1 MVRFLQNICSGDTW
15 LFTRFDCYGI
25 NKRADLHTTIF
36 HIREIIMENIRIQ
49 DDLYTYVNQAKLDEL
64 VIPEDM
70 PVAGGFASLSTDV
83 EKLMIN
89 EFNTMCADA
98 SYPNE
103 YMANACALYMMA
115 KDVKRKK
122 KHGIKP
128 ALKNLAALKK
138 ITTLRGYNLHAK
150 ELLFK
155 GIALP
160 ISIAVEPNMKDTT
173 HHCVMVTGPNVIL
186 PDASYYKEGREQQRD
201 QLLNLWT
208 GFAKQVLA
216 IAGHS
221 EEECEALLKDT
232 LAFDALVAKYVKSRE
247 EWAEYV
253 KMYNPMKT
261 GRVAGMVKPLNL
273 KKLLTDL
280 FGFVPEEIIVA
291 EPRFFKNFKE
301 VFNAE
306 TFDAYKNWAY
316 VVTLMGSCS
325 LLSEELRDLG
335 GAFHRALS
343 GIAANSVPEK
353 FAYQLASAM
362 YSEPV
367 GLYYGEKYFGEEAKK
382 DITEIVKQIVAT
394 YQKRIATNEILEQ
407 ATKEKAILKLN
418 KMGLKLAY
426 PDRVEEIYNKLV
438 FDKSKSLFDAVSAL
452 KRIRLED
459 NFSKLGKEVDRS
471 HWAMPG
477 HMVNACY
484 DPFVNDIT
492 FPAAILQPPFYSIN
506 QTRSENLGG
515 IGAVIGHEISHA
527 FDSNGAKCDE
537 LGNLNNW
544 WTKADEK
551 KFNKKVNAMIKQFD
565 GIELPWGVCNGKF
578 TVSENIA
585 DNGGMAVTLDIM
597 SNSENVS
604 FEEYFSNWARVWC
617 QKAKPEY
624 QALLL
629 QVDVHGPSYLRANM
643 PPRNFPEWYAAFNVK
658 KTDKMYLAPSKRVII
673 W

>member
-1 MVRFLQNICSGDTW
+1 
-15 LFTRFDCYGI
+15 
-25 NKRADLHTTIF
+25 
-36 HIREIIMENIRIQ
+36 MEKVRIQ

-64 VIPEDM
+64 VIPDDM
-70 PVAGGFASLSTDV
+70 PVAGGFATLSTDV
-83 EKLMIN
+83 EKLMIS
-89 EFNTMCADA
+89 EFNTMCKEK

-103 YMANACALYMMA
+103 YLARACTLFNLA

-128 ALKNLAALKK
+128 ALKNMAILKK
-138 ITTLRGYNLHAK
+138 LGTMRSYNLHAK
-150 ELLFK
+150 ELVLK
-155 GIALP
+155 GIAMP
-160 ISIAVEPNMKDTT
+160 VYISVEPNMKDTT
-173 HHCVMVTGPNVIL
+173 HHCVMIQGAGVIL
-186 PDASYYKEGREQQRD
+186 PDVSYYKNEQQRD
-201 QLLNLWT
+201 QLLNLWSNS
-208 GFAKQVLA
+208 ARQVLT

-221 EEECEALLKDT
+221 EEEIESLISDT
-232 LAFDALVAKYVKSRE
+232 LAFDALIAKYAKSQE
-247 EWAEYV
+247 EWSEYV

-280 FGFVPEEIIVA
+280 LGVLPEEIIVA
-291 EPRFFKNFKE
+291 EPRYFKNFKE
-301 VFNAE
+301 IFNPE
-306 TFDAYKNWAY
+306 TFPMYKNWAY
-316 VVTLMGSCS
+316 VTTLMGNCS

-335 GAFHRALS
+335 GAFNRALS
-343 GIAANSVPEK
+343 GIAAASSPEK
-353 FAYQLASAM
+353 FAYQLASGH

-382 DITEIVKQIVAT
+382 DITEIVQQIVAT
-394 YQKRIATNEILEQ
+394 YQKRIADNDILEQ
-407 ATKEKAILKLN
+407 TTKDKAILKLS

-426 PDRVEEIYNKLV
+426 PDRVEALYDKLV
-438 FDKSKSLFDAVSAL
+438 FDETKSLFDAVTSL
-452 KRIRLED
+452 RRIRMEN
-459 NFSKLGKEVDRS
+459 NFAKLGQEVDRT

-492 FPAAILQPPFYSIN
+492 FPAAILQPPFYSIH

-544 WTKADEK
+544 WTKTDER
-551 KFNKKVNAMIKQFD
+551 KFNRKVNAMVKQFD
-565 GIELPWGVCNGKF
+565 GIELPWGTVNGKF

-597 SNSENVS
+597 SQTKGVS
-604 FEEYFSNWARVWC
+604 FEEYFTNWARVWC

-629 QVDVHGPSYLRANM
+629 QVDVHGPCYLRANM
-643 PPRNFPEWYAAFNVK
+643 PPRNFPEWYTAFGVK
-658 KTDKMYLAPSKRVII
+658 KTDGMYLAPSKRVVI

>member
-1 MVRFLQNICSGDTW
+1 
-15 LFTRFDCYGI
+15 
-25 NKRADLHTTIF
+25 
-36 HIREIIMENIRIQ
+36 MEKIRIQ

-64 VIPEDM
+64 VIPDDM
-70 PVAGGFASLSTDV
+70 PVAGGFATLSTDV
-83 EKLMIN
+83 EKLMIG
-89 EFNTMCADA
+89 EFNTMCKEKN
-98 SYPNE
+98 YPNE
-103 YMANACALYMMA
+103 HLARACTLYTLA

-128 ALKNLAALKK
+128 ALKHLAILKK
-138 ITTLRGYNLHAK
+138 LGTMRSFNLHAR
-150 ELLFK
+150 ELILK
-155 GIALP
+155 GIAMP
-160 ISIAVEPNMKDTT
+160 ISVMVEPNMKDTV
-173 HHCVMVTGPNVIL
+173 HHCVMVQGPGVIL
-186 PDASYYKEGREQQRD
+186 PDASYYAEGREEQMQMM
-201 QLLNLWT
+201 LNLWS

-216 IAGHS
+216 MAGHS
-221 EEECEALLKDT
+221 EEEVEQLISQT
-232 LAFDALVAKYVKSRE
+232 LAFDALVAKYVKSNE
-247 EWAEYV
+247 EWSEYT

-261 GRVAGMVKPLNL
+261 GRLAGMVKPLNL
-273 KKLLTDL
+273 KKLLKDL
-280 FGFVPEEIIVA
+280 FGDVPEQIIVA
-291 EPRFFKNFKE
+291 EPRYFKNFKK
-301 VFNAE
+301 VFNQD
-306 TFDAYKNWAY
+306 TFEMYKAWAY
-316 VVTLMGSCS
+316 VTTLMGSCS
-325 LLSEELRDLG
+325 LLSEELRALG
-335 GAFHRALS
+335 GAFYRALS
-343 GIAANSVPEK
+343 GIAAVSSAEK
-353 FAYQLASAM
+353 FAYQLASGM

-367 GLYYGEKYFGEEAKK
+367 GLYYGEKYFGAEAKK

-394 YQKRIATNEILEQ
+394 YQKRIETNDILAP
-407 ATKEKAILKLN
+407 ATKEKAILKLS
-418 KMGLKLAY
+418 KMGLKLGY
-426 PDRVEEIYNKLV
+426 PDRVEELYDKLV
-438 FDKSKSLFDAVSAL
+438 FDEKKSLFEIVTSL
-452 KRIRLED
+452 RTIRMAE
-459 NFSKLGKEVDRS
+459 NFAKLDQEVDRT

-492 FPAAILQPPFYSIN
+492 FPAAILQAPFYSIH

-544 WTKADEK
+544 WTKADER
-551 KFNKKVNAMIKQFD
+551 KFDKKVKAMIKQFD

-597 SNSENVS
+597 SHSEGVS

-629 QVDVHGPSYLRANM
+629 QVDVHGPAYLRANM
-643 PPRNFPEWYAAFNVK
+643 PPRNFPEWYATFNVK
-658 KTDKMYLAPSKRVII
+658 KSDGMYLAPSKRVVI

>member
-1 MVRFLQNICSGDTW
+1 M
-15 LFTRFDCYGI
+15 
-25 NKRADLHTTIF
+25 K
-36 HIREIIMENIRIQ
+36 EIRIQ

-64 VIPEDM
+64 VIPDDM
-70 PVAGGFASLSTDV
+70 PVAGGFAALGQDV
-83 EKLMIN
+83 EKLMIG
-89 EFNTMCADA
+89 EFNAMCKDA

-103 YMANACALYMMA
+103 HLARACILFSLA

-128 ALKNLAALKK
+128 ALKNLAILKK
-138 ITTLRGYNLHAK
+138 LGSLRSYNLHAR
-150 ELLFK
+150 ELIFK
-155 GIALP
+155 GIAMPLN
-160 ISIAVEPNMKDTT
+160 IAVEPNMKDTT
-173 HHCVMVTGPNVIL
+173 HHCVMVQGPSVIL
-186 PDASYYKEGREQQRD
+186 PDASYYAEDKEQQKD
-201 QLLNLWT
+201 ALLNLWS

-216 IAGHS
+216 KAGHN
-221 EEECEALLKDT
+221 EEECDALLKDT
-232 LAFDALVAKYVKSRE
+232 LAFDAVLAQYVKTME
-247 EWAEYV
+247 EWSEYT
-253 KMYNPMKT
+253 KMYNPTKT
-261 GRVAGMVKPLNL
+261 GRLAGMVKPLNL
-273 KKLLTDL
+273 KKLLKDL

-291 EPRFFKNFKE
+291 EPRFFKNFKK
-301 VFNAE
+301 VFNQD
-306 TFDAYKNWAY
+306 TFESYKNWAY
-316 VVTLMGSCS
+316 VTTLMGSCS

-335 GAFHRALS
+335 GGFHRALS
-343 GIAANSVPEK
+343 GIAANSSPEK
-353 FAYQLASAM
+353 FAYQLSSGM

-394 YQKRIATNEILEQ
+394 YQKRIMENDILEQ
-407 ATKEKAILKLN
+407 ATKEKAVLKLS

-426 PDRVEEIYNKLV
+426 PDRVEAIYNKLV
-438 FDKSKSLFDAVSAL
+438 FDESKSLFDIVSSL
-452 KRIRLED
+452 RKIRLED
-459 NFSKLGKEVDRS
+459 NFSKLGQEVDRT

-492 FPAAILQPPFYSIN
+492 FPAAILQAPFYSIN

-544 WTKADEK
+544 WTKADER
-551 KFNKKVNAMIKQFD
+551 KFNKKVNAMVKQFD

-617 QKAKPEY
+617 LKAKPEY

-629 QVDVHGPSYLRANM
+629 QVDVHGPCYLRANM
-643 PPRNFPEWYAAFNVK
+643 PPRNFPEWYTAFNVK
-658 KTDKMYLAPSKRVII
+658 KSDGMYLAPSKRVVI

>member
-1 MVRFLQNICSGDTW
+1 
-15 LFTRFDCYGI
+15 
-25 NKRADLHTTIF
+25 
-36 HIREIIMENIRIQ
+36 MENIRIQ
-49 DDLYTYVNQAKLDEL
+49 DDLYTYVNQAKLEEL
-64 VIPEDM
+64 VIPDDM
-70 PVAGGFASLSTDV
+70 PVAGGFASLGTEV
-83 EKLMIN
+83 EKLMIG
-89 EFNTMCADA
+89 EFNAMSADGN
-98 SYPNE
+98 YPNE
-103 YMANACALYMMA
+103 HMERACTLFKLA

-122 KHGIKP
+122 KHGVKP
-128 ALKNLAALKK
+128 ALKNLAILKK
-138 ITTLRGYNLHAK
+138 LSTLRGYNLHTK
-150 ELLFK
+150 ELILR
-155 GIALP
+155 GINMPLN
-160 ISIAVEPNMKDTT
+160 IMVEANMKDTT
-173 HHCVMVTGPNVIL
+173 HHCVFLTGPGVIL
-186 PDASYYKEGREQQRD
+186 PDTTYYQNEQQRD
-201 QLLNLWT
+201 ALLGMWS
-208 GFAKQVLA
+208 GFAQQVLT

-221 EEECEALLKDT
+221 QEECAALLQDT
-232 LAFDALVAKYVKSRE
+232 LAFDALIAKYVKSQE
-247 EWAEYV
+247 EWSEYT

-273 KKLLTDL
+273 KKLLADL
-280 FGFVPEEIIVA
+280 FGFVPEQIIVA

-301 VFNAE
+301 VFNAD
-306 TFDAYKNWAY
+306 TFQLYKSWAY
-316 VVTLMGSCS
+316 VTGLMDSCS
-325 LLSEELRDLG
+325 LLTEELRELG
-335 GAFHRALS
+335 GAFFRALS
-343 GIAANSVPEK
+343 GTAAAPSAEK
-353 FAYQLASAM
+353 FAYQLASGL

-382 DITEIVKQIVAT
+382 DITEIVQQIVAT
-394 YQKRIATNEILEQ
+394 YQKRIECNDILEP
-407 ATKEKAILKLN
+407 ATKEKAILKLS

-426 PDRVEEIYNKLV
+426 PDRVEEIYSKLI
-438 FDKSKSLFDAVSAL
+438 FDESKSLFDVVRSL
-452 KRIRLED
+452 ERIRMEE
-459 NFSKLGKEVDRS
+459 NFAKLNKEVDRT

-492 FPAAILQPPFYSIN
+492 FPAAILQAPFYSIN

-544 WTKADEK
+544 WTKADER

-604 FEEYFSNWARVWC
+604 FEEYFANWARVWC

-643 PPRNFPEWYAAFNVK
+643 PPRNFPEWYATYGVK
-658 KTDKMYLAPSKRVII
+658 KTDGMYLAPSKRIVI

>member
-1 MVRFLQNICSGDTW
+1 MDKV
-15 LFTRFDCYGI
+15 
-25 NKRADLHTTIF
+25 
-36 HIREIIMENIRIQ
+36 RIQ
-49 DDLYTYVNQAKLDEL
+49 DDLYTYVNQAKLEEL
-64 VIPEDM
+64 VIPDDM
-70 PVAGGFASLSTDV
+70 PTAGGFSTISTDV
-83 EKLMIN
+83 EKLMIG
-89 EFNTMCADA
+89 EFNAMCQNA

-103 YMANACALYMMA
+103 YLARACTQYTIA

-128 ALKNLAALKK
+128 ALKNLSILRKLG
-138 ITTLRGYNLHAK
+138 TMRGYNLHSK
-150 ELLFK
+150 ELILK
-155 GIALP
+155 GIEMPLNIDVDA
-160 ISIAVEPNMKDTT
+160 NMKDTT
-173 HHCVMVTGPNVIL
+173 HHCVMIQGPSTIL
-186 PDASYYKEGREQQRD
+186 PDVSYYQNEQQRD
-201 QLLNLWT
+201 ALLNMWS
-208 GFAKQVLA
+208 GFTKQVLA

-221 EEECEALLKDT
+221 DEEIDAMIKDT
-232 LAFDALVAKYVKSRE
+232 LAFDALVAKYVKSSE
-247 EWAEYV
+247 EWSEYT

-261 GRVAGMVKPLNL
+261 SRVAGMVKPLNL

-291 EPRFFKNFKE
+291 EPRYFKNFKE
-301 VFNAE
+301 IFNAN
-306 TFDAYKNWAY
+306 TFEMYKNWAY
-316 VVTLMGSCS
+316 VLTLMASCS

-335 GAFHRALS
+335 GGFRRALS
-343 GIAANSVPEK
+343 GIAASSSAEK
-353 FAYQLASAM
+353 FAYQLASSM

-382 DITEIVKQIVAT
+382 DITEIVKQIIAT
-394 YQKRIATNEILEQ
+394 YQKRIAANDILEQ
-407 ATKEKAILKLN
+407 TTKDKAILKLS

-426 PDRVEEIYNKLV
+426 PDRVEVHYDKLV
-438 FDKSKSLFDAVSAL
+438 FDETKSLFDVVTSL
-452 KRIRLED
+452 RKIRIEES
-459 NFSKLGKEVDRS
+459 FAKLNKVVDRT

-484 DPFVNDIT
+484 NPFVNDIT
-492 FPAAILQPPFYSIN
+492 FPAAILQPPFYSIH

-544 WTKADEK
+544 WTKSDEQ
-551 KFNKKVNAMIKQFD
+551 KFKKKVNAMIKQFD
-565 GIELPWGVCNGKF
+565 GIELPWGTVNGKL

-597 SNSENVS
+597 SQTDGAS
-604 FEEYFSNWARVWC
+604 FEEYFTNWARVWC

-629 QVDVHGPSYLRANM
+629 QVDVHGPTYLRANM

-658 KTDKMYLAPSKRVII
+658 KTDGMYIAPSKRVII

>member
-1 MVRFLQNICSGDTW
+1 MDKV
-15 LFTRFDCYGI
+15 
-25 NKRADLHTTIF
+25 
-36 HIREIIMENIRIQ
+36 RIQ
-49 DDLYTYVNQAKLDEL
+49 DDLYTYVNQAKLEEL
-64 VIPEDM
+64 VIPDDM
-70 PVAGGFASLSTDV
+70 PTAGGFSTISTDV
-83 EKLMIN
+83 EKLMIG
-89 EFNTMCADA
+89 EFNAMCQNA

-103 YMANACALYMMA
+103 YLARACALYTIA

-128 ALKNLAALKK
+128 ALKNLSILKK
-138 ITTLRGYNLHAK
+138 LGTMRGYNLHSK
-150 ELLFK
+150 ELILK
-155 GIALP
+155 GIEMPL
-160 ISIAVEPNMKDTT
+160 SIGVDANMKDTV
-173 HHCVMVTGPNVIL
+173 HHCVMIQGPSTIL
-186 PDASYYKEGREQQRD
+186 PDVSYYQNEQQRD
-201 QLLNLWT
+201 ALLNMWS
-208 GFAKQVLA
+208 GFTKQVLA

-221 EEECEALLKDT
+221 DEEIDAMIKDT
-232 LAFDALVAKYVKSRE
+232 LAFDALVAKYVKSSE
-247 EWAEYV
+247 EWSEYT

-291 EPRFFKNFKE
+291 EPRYFKNFKE
-301 VFNAE
+301 VFNTD
-306 TFDAYKNWAY
+306 TFEMYKNWAY
-316 VVTLMGSCS
+316 VLTLMASCS
-325 LLSEELRDLG
+325 LLSEDLRDLG
-335 GAFHRALS
+335 GGFRRALS
-343 GIAANSVPEK
+343 GIAASSSAEK
-353 FAYQLASAM
+353 FAYQLASSM

-382 DITEIVKQIVAT
+382 DITEIVKQIIAT
-394 YQKRIATNEILEQ
+394 YQKRIAANDILEQ
-407 ATKEKAILKLN
+407 TTKDKAILKLS

-426 PDRVEEIYNKLV
+426 PDRVEVLYDKLV
-438 FDKSKSLFDAVSAL
+438 FDETKSLFDVVTSL
-452 KRIRLED
+452 RKIRMEES
-459 NFSKLGKEVDRS
+459 FAKLNKEVDRT

-484 DPFVNDIT
+484 NPFVNDIT
-492 FPAAILQPPFYSIN
+492 FPAAILQPPFYSIH

-544 WTKADEK
+544 WTKSDEQ
-551 KFNKKVNAMIKQFD
+551 KFKKKVNAMIKQFD
-565 GIELPWGVCNGKF
+565 GIELPWGTVNGKL

-597 SNSENVS
+597 SQTDGAS
-604 FEEYFSNWARVWC
+604 FEEYFTNWARVWC

-629 QVDVHGPSYLRANM
+629 QVDVHGPTYLRANM

-658 KTDKMYLAPSKRVII
+658 KTDGMYIAPSKRVII

>member
-1 MVRFLQNICSGDTW
+1 
-15 LFTRFDCYGI
+15 
-25 NKRADLHTTIF
+25 
-36 HIREIIMENIRIQ
+36 MEKIRIQ
-49 DDLYTYVNQAKLDEL
+49 DDLYTYVNQAKLEEL

-70 PVAGGFASLSTDV
+70 PVAGGFATLGTDV
-83 EKLMIN
+83 EKLMIG
-89 EFNTMCADA
+89 EFNTMCESAA
-98 SYPNE
+98 YPNE
-103 YMANACALYMMA
+103 HLERACTLFALA

-128 ALKNLAALKK
+128 ALKNLAVLKK
-138 ITTLRGYNLHAK
+138 LGTMRSYNNHAK
-150 ELLFK
+150 ELILK
-155 GIALP
+155 DINMPLN
-160 ISIAVEPNMKDTT
+160 IMVEANMKDTT
-173 HHCVMVTGPNVIL
+173 HHCVMIQGASVIL
-186 PDASYYKEGREQQRD
+186 PDVSYYKNEQQRD
-201 QLLNLWT
+201 QLLGLWS

-221 EEECEALLKDT
+221 EEEQENLIRDT
-232 LAFDALVAKYVKSRE
+232 LAFDALIAQYAKSQE
-247 EWAEYV
+247 EWSEYT

-280 FGFVPEEIIVA
+280 FGFVPEEIIVT
-291 EPRFFKNFKE
+291 EPRYFKHFKE
-301 VFNAE
+301 IFNPD
-306 TFDAYKNWAY
+306 TFGMYKNWAY
-316 VVTLMGSCS
+316 VTTLLGNCS

-335 GAFHRALS
+335 GAFRRALS
-343 GIAANSVPEK
+343 GIAAVSSPEK
-353 FAYQLASAM
+353 YAYQLASSL

-382 DITEIVKQIVAT
+382 DIIDIVQQIVAT
-394 YQKRIATNEILEQ
+394 YQKRIAANDILEP

-418 KMGLKLAY
+418 KMGLKMAY
-426 PDRVEEIYNKLV
+426 PDRVEALYDKLV
-438 FDKSKSLFDAVSAL
+438 FDKSKSLFEIVSAL
-452 KRIRLED
+452 KKIRMEE
-459 NFSKLGKEVDRS
+459 NFAKLTEEVDRS

-492 FPAAILQPPFYSIN
+492 FPAAILQPPFYSIH

-565 GIELPWGVCNGKF
+565 GIELPWGTVNGKF

-597 SNSENVS
+597 SRTEDVS
-604 FEEYFSNWARVWC
+604 FEEYFANWARVWC

-629 QVDVHGPSYLRANM
+629 QVDVHGPNYLRANM
-643 PPRNFPEWYAAFNVK
+643 PPRNFPEWYETFSVK
-658 KTDKMYLAPSKRVII
+658 KTDGMYLAPSKRVVI

>member
-1 MVRFLQNICSGDTW
+1 
-15 LFTRFDCYGI
+15 
-25 NKRADLHTTIF
+25 
-36 HIREIIMENIRIQ
+36 MEKIRIQ

-64 VIPEDM
+64 VIPADM
-70 PVAGGFASLSTDV
+70 PVAGGFATLSTDV
-83 EKLMIN
+83 EKLMIS
-89 EFNTMCADA
+89 EFNTMSKEAN
-98 SYPNE
+98 YPNE
-103 YMANACALYMMA
+103 HLARACTLFALA

-128 ALKNLAALKK
+128 ALKNLSILKK
-138 ITTLRGYNLHAK
+138 LNSLRGYNLHAK
-150 ELLFK
+150 ELILK
-155 GIALP
+155 GISMP
-160 ISIAVEPNMKDTT
+160 VSIAVEPNMKDTT
-173 HHCVMVTGPNVIL
+173 HHCVMIQGPGVIL
-186 PDASYYKEGREQQRD
+186 PDASYYAEGKEQQRD
-201 QLLNLWT
+201 MLLNLWS
-208 GFAKQVLA
+208 GSAKQVLS

-221 EEECEALLKDT
+221 EEEVEKLIQDT
-232 LAFDALVAKYVKSRE
+232 LAFDALVAKYVKSNE
-247 EWAEYV
+247 EWSEYT

-291 EPRFFKNFKE
+291 EPRYFKHFKE
-301 VFNAE
+301 VFNQD
-306 TFDAYKNWAY
+306 TFEMYKNWAY
-316 VVTLMGSCS
+316 VLTLMNGCS

-335 GAFHRALS
+335 GAFYRALS
-343 GIAANSVPEK
+343 GIAAVSSAEK
-353 FAYQLASAM
+353 FAYQLASGM

-367 GLYYGEKYFGEEAKK
+367 GLYYGEKYFGEDAKK
-382 DITEIVKQIVAT
+382 DIIDIVRQIVAT
-394 YQKRIATNEILEQ
+394 YQKRIATNDILEQ
-407 ATKEKAILKLN
+407 ATKDKAILKLS
-418 KMGLKLAY
+418 KMGIKMGY
-426 PDRVEEIYNKLV
+426 PDRVEDLYTKLV
-438 FDKSKSLFDAVSAL
+438 FDESKSLYDIVRAL
-452 KRIRLED
+452 KQIRMEE
-459 NFSKLGKEVDRS
+459 NFAKLGQEVDRS

-492 FPAAILQPPFYSIN
+492 FPAAILQPPFYSIH

-544 WTKADEK
+544 WTKSDER
-551 KFNKKVNAMIKQFD
+551 KFNKKVNAMIRQFD
-565 GIELPWGVCNGKF
+565 GIELPWGTVNGKF

-629 QVDVHGPSYLRANM
+629 QVDVHGPAYLRANM
-643 PPRNFPEWYAAFNVK
+643 PPRNFPEWYAAFGVK
-658 KTDKMYLAPSKRVII
+658 KSDKMYLAPSKRVVI

>member
-1 MVRFLQNICSGDTW
+1 
-15 LFTRFDCYGI
+15 
-25 NKRADLHTTIF
+25 
-36 HIREIIMENIRIQ
+36 MEKIRIQ
-49 DDLYTYVNQAKLDEL
+49 DDLYTYVNQAKLEEL

-70 PVAGGFASLSTDV
+70 PVAGGFATLGTDV
-83 EKLMIN
+83 EKLMIG
-89 EFNTMCADA
+89 EFNTMCESAA
-98 SYPNE
+98 YPNE
-103 YMANACALYMMA
+103 HLERACTLFTLA

-128 ALKNLAALKK
+128 ALKNLAVLKK
-138 ITTLRGYNLHAK
+138 LGTMRSYNNHAK
-150 ELLFK
+150 ELILK
-155 GIALP
+155 DINMPLN
-160 ISIAVEPNMKDTT
+160 IMVEANMKDTT
-173 HHCVMVTGPNVIL
+173 HHCVMIQGASVIL
-186 PDASYYKEGREQQRD
+186 PDVSYYKNEQQRD
-201 QLLNLWT
+201 AMLGMWS

-221 EEECEALLKDT
+221 EEEQENLIRDT
-232 LAFDALVAKYVKSRE
+232 LAFDALIAQYAKSQE
-247 EWAEYV
+247 EWSEYT

-280 FGFVPEEIIVA
+280 FGFVPEEIIVT
-291 EPRFFKNFKE
+291 EPRYFKHFKE
-301 VFNAE
+301 IFNPD
-306 TFDAYKNWAY
+306 TFGMYKNWAY
-316 VVTLMGSCS
+316 VTTLLGNCS

-335 GAFHRALS
+335 GAFRRALS
-343 GIAANSVPEK
+343 GIAAVSSPEK
-353 FAYQLASAM
+353 YAYQLASSL

-382 DITEIVKQIVAT
+382 DIIDIVQQIVAT
-394 YQKRIATNEILEQ
+394 YQKRIAANDILEP

-418 KMGLKLAY
+418 KMGLKMAY
-426 PDRVEEIYNKLV
+426 PDRVEALYDKLV
-438 FDKSKSLFDAVSAL
+438 FDKSKSLFEIVSAL
-452 KRIRLED
+452 KKIRMEE
-459 NFSKLGKEVDRS
+459 NFAKLTEEVDRS

-492 FPAAILQPPFYSIN
+492 FPAAILQPPFYSIH

-597 SNSENVS
+597 SNTEGVS

-617 QKAKPEY
+617 AKAKPEY
-624 QALLL
+624 LALLL
-629 QVDVHGPSYLRANM
+629 QVDVHGPNYLRTNM
-643 PPRNFPEWYAAFNVK
+643 PPRNFPEWYETFKVK
-658 KTDKMYLAPSKRVII
+658 KSDGMYLAPSKRVVI

>member
-1 MVRFLQNICSGDTW
+1 
-15 LFTRFDCYGI
+15 
-25 NKRADLHTTIF
+25 
-36 HIREIIMENIRIQ
+36 MEKIRIQ
-49 DDLYTYVNQAKLDEL
+49 DDLYTYVNQAKLEEL
-64 VIPEDM
+64 VIPDDM
-70 PVAGGFASLSTDV
+70 PIAGGFAALNTDV
-83 EKLMIN
+83 EKLMIG
-89 EFNTMCADA
+89 EFNAMCKAA

-103 YMANACALYMMA
+103 HLARACTLYTLA

-128 ALKNLAALKK
+128 VLKHLAILKK
-138 ITTLRGYNLHAK
+138 LGTMRSFNLHAK
-150 ELLFK
+150 ELLLK
-155 GIALP
+155 DIAMP

-173 HHCVMVTGPNVIL
+173 HHCVMIQGPSVIL
-186 PDASYYKEGREQQRD
+186 PDASYYAEGKEQQRD
-201 QLLNLWT
+201 MLLSMWSNST
-208 GFAKQVLA
+208 KQVLA

-221 EEECEALLKDT
+221 DEAIELLIQDT
-232 LAFDALVAKYVKSRE
+232 LAFDALVAKYVKTSE
-247 EWAEYV
+247 EWSEYT

-261 GRVAGMVKPLNL
+261 GRFAGMVKPLNL

-280 FGFVPEEIIVA
+280 FGFVPAEIIVA
-291 EPRFFKNFKE
+291 EPRYFKNFKE
-301 VFNAE
+301 IFNQD
-306 TFDAYKNWAY
+306 TFEIYKKWAY
-316 VVTLMGSCS
+316 VITLMGSCS

-343 GIAANSVPEK
+343 GIAAVSSPEK
-353 FAYQLASAM
+353 FAYRLASGM
-362 YSEPV
+362 FSEPV

-382 DITEIVKQIVAT
+382 DIIDIVQRIVAT
-394 YQKRIATNEILEQ
+394 YQKRIADNDILEQ
-407 ATKEKAILKLN
+407 ATKEKAILKLS
-418 KMGLKLAY
+418 KMGIKMGY
-426 PDRVEEIYNKLV
+426 PDRVEEIYSKLV
-438 FDKSKSLFDAVSAL
+438 FDKSKSLFDIVTSL
-452 KRIRLED
+452 RKIRMEE
-459 NFSKLGKEVDRS
+459 NFAKLNKEVDRT

-544 WTKADEK
+544 WTKADER

-565 GIELPWGVCNGKF
+565 GIELPWGTVNGKF

-597 SNSENVS
+597 SNSNGVS
-604 FEEYFSNWARVWC
+604 FEEYFTNWAKVWC

-629 QVDVHGPSYLRANM
+629 QVDVHGPCCLRANM

-658 KTDKMYLAPSKRVII
+658 KTDGMYLAPSKRVII

>member
-1 MVRFLQNICSGDTW
+1 
-15 LFTRFDCYGI
+15 
-25 NKRADLHTTIF
+25 
-36 HIREIIMENIRIQ
+36 MENIRIQ

-64 VIPEDM
+64 VIPDDM

-83 EKLMIN
+83 EKLMIG
-89 EFNTMCADA
+89 EFNAMCDSDA
-98 SYPNE
+98 YPND
-103 YMANACALYMMA
+103 YMARACTLFKLA

-128 ALKNLAALKK
+128 ALKNLAILKK
-138 ITTLRGYNLHAK
+138 LATLRGYNLHTK
-150 ELLFK
+150 ELLLK
-155 GIALP
+155 GIDLP
-160 ISIAVEPNMKDTT
+160 LNIMVEANMKDTV
-173 HHCVMVTGPNVIL
+173 HHCVMVTGPSVIL
-186 PDASYYKEGREQQRD
+186 PDVSYYKNEEQKAQM
-201 QLLNLWT
+201 LGLWSS
-208 GFAKQVLA
+208 FAQQVLA

-221 EEECEALLKDT
+221 EEETAALLQDT
-232 LAFDALVAKYVKSRE
+232 LAFDALIAKYVKSQE
-247 EWAEYV
+247 EWSEYV
-253 KMYNPMKT
+253 KMYNPMAT
-261 GRVAGMVKPLNL
+261 GRVAGMVKPLNF

-280 FGFVPEEIIVA
+280 FGFVPEQIIVA
-291 EPRFFKNFKE
+291 EPRYFKNFKE
-301 VFNAE
+301 VFNAD
-306 TFDAYKNWAY
+306 TFGIYKSWAY
-316 VVTLMGSCS
+316 VMGLMDACK

-335 GAFHRALS
+335 GGFMRALS
-343 GIAANSVPEK
+343 GTAAMSSAEK
-353 FAYQLASAM
+353 FAYQLASGM
-362 YSEPV
+362 FSEPV

-382 DITEIVKQIVAT
+382 DITEIVRQIVAT
-394 YQKRIATNEILEQ
+394 YQKRIAANDILEP
-407 ATKEKAILKLN
+407 ATKEKAILKLS

-438 FDKSKSLFDAVSAL
+438 FDESKSLYDIVSSL
-452 KRIRLED
+452 RKIRLEE
-459 NFSKLGKEVDRS
+459 NFAKLGKEVDRT

-492 FPAAILQPPFYSIN
+492 FPAAILQAPFYSIH

-544 WTKADEK
+544 WTKADER

-597 SNSENVS
+597 SNSENVN

-624 QALLL
+624 RALLL
-629 QVDVHGPSYLRANM
+629 QVDVHGPAYLRANM
-643 PPRNFPEWYAAFNVK
+643 PPRNFPEWYAAFGVK
-658 KTDKMYLAPSKRVII
+658 KTDGMYLAPGKRVVI

>member
-1 MVRFLQNICSGDTW
+1 
-15 LFTRFDCYGI
+15 
-25 NKRADLHTTIF
+25 
-36 HIREIIMENIRIQ
+36 MEKIRIQ
-49 DDLYTYVNQAKLDEL
+49 DDLYTHVNQAKLDEL
-64 VIPEDM
+64 VIPDDM
-70 PVAGGFASLSTDV
+70 PMAGGFAALSQDV
-83 EKLMIN
+83 EKLMIG
-89 EFNTMCADA
+89 EFNAMCADNA
-98 SYPNE
+98 YPNE
-103 YMANACALYMMA
+103 HLTRACTLFKLA

-122 KHGIKP
+122 KHGVKP
-128 ALKNLAALKK
+128 ALKNLAILKK
-138 ITTLRGYNLHAK
+138 LTTLRGYNLHAK
-150 ELLFK
+150 ELVFK
-155 GIALP
+155 GIAMP
-160 ISIAVEPNMKDTT
+160 INIAVEPNMKDTT
-173 HHCVMVTGPNVIL
+173 HHCVMIQGPSVIL
-186 PDASYYKEGREQQRD
+186 PDASYYAEEKAPQRD

-208 GFAKQVLA
+208 GFAKQVLI

-221 EEECEALLKDT
+221 EEECDALLKDT
-232 LAFDALVAKYVKSRE
+232 LAFDALVAKYVKTME
-247 EWAEYV
+247 EWSEYTKV
-253 KMYNPMKT
+253 YNPMKT

-301 VFNAE
+301 VFNAD
-306 TFDAYKNWAY
+306 TFEAYKNWAY
-316 VVTLMGSCS
+316 VTTLMGSCS

-335 GAFHRALS
+335 GAFRRALS
-343 GIAANSVPEK
+343 GIAANSSAEK

-394 YQKRIATNEILEQ
+394 YQKRIAENDILEP

-426 PDRVEEIYNKLV
+426 PDRVEDVYTKLV
-438 FDKSKSLFDAVSAL
+438 FDESKSLFDIVSTL
-452 KRIRLED
+452 KSIRMAD
-459 NFSKLGKEVDRS
+459 NFSKLGQEVDRT

-544 WTKADEK
+544 WTKADER
-551 KFNKKVNAMIKQFD
+551 KFNKKVSAMIRQFD

-597 SNSENVS
+597 SNTEGVS
-604 FEEYFSNWARVWC
+604 FEEYFANWARVWC

-629 QVDVHGPSYLRANM
+629 QVDVHGPNYLRTNM
-643 PPRNFPEWYAAFNVK
+643 PPRNFPEWYATFNVK
-658 KTDKMYLAPSKRVII
+658 KSDGMYLAPSKRVVI

>member
-1 MVRFLQNICSGDTW
+1 MTVSERK
-15 LFTRFDCYGI
+15 I
-25 NKRADLHTTIF
+25 N
-36 HIREIIMENIRIQ
+36 MEKIRIQ

-64 VIPEDM
+64 VIPDDM
-70 PVAGGFASLSTDV
+70 PVAGGFAALGTDV
-83 EKLMIN
+83 EKLMIG
-89 EFNTMCADA
+89 EFNGMCASA
-98 SYPNE
+98 AYPNE
-103 YMANACALYMMA
+103 HLARACTLFKLA

-128 ALKNLAALKK
+128 VLKHLAILKK
-138 ITTLRGYNLHAK
+138 LGTVRSFNLHTK
-150 ELLFK
+150 ELVLK
-155 GIALP
+155 DIAMPLN
-160 ISIAVEPNMKDTT
+160 IMVEPNMKDTT
-173 HHCVMVTGPNVIL
+173 HHCVMIQGASVIL
-186 PDASYYKEGREQQRD
+186 PDVSYYKNEQQRD
-201 QLLNLWT
+201 ALLGMWS

-221 EEECEALLKDT
+221 EEEADGLIRDT
-232 LAFDALVAKYVKSRE
+232 LAFDALVAKYAKSQE
-247 EWAEYV
+247 EWSEYT

-261 GRVAGMVKPLNL
+261 GRLAGMVKPLNL

-280 FGFVPEEIIVA
+280 LGELPDEIIVA
-291 EPRFFKNFKE
+291 EPRYFKNFKE
-301 VFNAE
+301 IFNPD
-306 TFDAYKNWAY
+306 TFEMYKNWAY

-335 GAFHRALS
+335 GGFRRALS
-343 GIAANSVPEK
+343 GIAAVSSPEK
-353 FAYQLASAM
+353 FAYQLSSSM

-382 DITEIVKQIVAT
+382 DITEIVEQIVAT
-394 YQKRIATNEILEQ
+394 YQKRIAENDILEQ
-407 ATKEKAILKLN
+407 STKDKAILKLS

-426 PDRVEEIYNKLV
+426 PDRVEEIYSKLV
-438 FDKSKSLFDAVSAL
+438 FDESKSLFDIVSTL
-452 KRIRLED
+452 RRIRLEE
-459 NFSKLGKEVDRS
+459 NFSKLNKEVDRT

-544 WTKADEK
+544 WTKADER
-551 KFNKKVNAMIKQFD
+551 KFNKKVNAMIRQFD
-565 GIELPWGVCNGKF
+565 GIELPWGTVNGKF

-597 SNSENVS
+597 SRTEGAS
-604 FEEYFSNWARVWC
+604 FEEYFTNWARVWC

-629 QVDVHGPSYLRANM
+629 QVDVHGPCYLRANM

-658 KTDKMYLAPSKRVII
+658 KTDGMYLAPSKRVVI

>member
-1 MVRFLQNICSGDTW
+1 
-15 LFTRFDCYGI
+15 
-25 NKRADLHTTIF
+25 
-36 HIREIIMENIRIQ
+36 MEKVRIQ
-49 DDLYTYVNQAKLDEL
+49 DDLYTYVNQAKLEEL
-64 VIPEDM
+64 VIPDDM
-70 PVAGGFASLSTDV
+70 PTAGGFSALSQDV
-83 EKLMIN
+83 EKLMIG
-89 EFNTMCADA
+89 EFNGMCKAA

-103 YMANACALYMMA
+103 HLERACTLFTLA

-128 ALKNLAALKK
+128 ALKHLSILKK
-138 ITTLRGYNLHAK
+138 LSTMRGYNLHAK
-150 ELLFK
+150 ELILK
-155 GIALP
+155 NIEMPLN
-160 ISIAVEPNMKDTT
+160 IMVEANMKDTT
-173 HHCVMVTGPNVIL
+173 HHCVMIQGASVIL
-186 PDASYYKEGREQQRD
+186 PDVSYYKNEQQRD
-201 QLLNLWT
+201 MMLGMWS

-221 EEECEALLKDT
+221 EEEADALIRDT
-232 LAFDALVAKYVKSRE
+232 LTFDALIAKYAKSQE
-247 EWAEYV
+247 EWSEYV

-273 KKLLTDL
+273 KKLLKDI
-280 FGFVPEEIIVA
+280 FGFVPEEIIVT
-291 EPRFFKNFKE
+291 EPRYFKNFKE
-301 VFNAE
+301 IFNQD
-306 TFDAYKNWAY
+306 TFEAYKNWAY

-335 GAFHRALS
+335 GAFRRAIS
-343 GIAANSVPEK
+343 GIAATSSPEK
-353 FAYQLASAM
+353 FAYQLASSM

-382 DITEIVKQIVAT
+382 DITEIVQQIVAT
-394 YQKRIATNEILEQ
+394 YQKRIATNDILEQ
-407 ATKEKAILKLN
+407 ATKDKAILKLS

-426 PDRVEEIYNKLV
+426 PDRVEAIYDKLV
-438 FDKSKSLFDAVSAL
+438 FDGRKSLFEVVTSL
-452 KRIRLED
+452 RKIRMEE
-459 NFSKLGKEVDRS
+459 NFAKLDKEVDRT

-492 FPAAILQPPFYSIN
+492 FPAAILQAPFYSIH

-544 WTKADEK
+544 WTKADER
-551 KFNKKVNAMIKQFD
+551 KFNKKVGAMIKQFD
-565 GIELPWGVCNGKF
+565 GIELPWGTVNGKF

-597 SNSENVS
+597 SHTEGVS
-604 FEEYFSNWARVWC
+604 FEEYFANWARVWC

-629 QVDVHGPSYLRANM
+629 QVDVHGPCYLRANM
-643 PPRNFPEWYAAFNVK
+643 PPRNFPEWYETFQVK
-658 KTDKMYLAPSKRVII
+658 KSDKMYIAPSKRVVI

>member
-1 MVRFLQNICSGDTW
+1 
-15 LFTRFDCYGI
+15 
-25 NKRADLHTTIF
+25 
-36 HIREIIMENIRIQ
+36 MEKIRIQ
-49 DDLYTYVNQAKLDEL
+49 DDLYTYVNQEKLNEL
-64 VIPEDM
+64 VIPDDM
-70 PVAGGFASLSTDV
+70 PVAGGFAALRDDV
-83 EKLMIN
+83 EKLMIG
-89 EFNTMCADA
+89 EFNTMCKDNT
-98 SYPNE
+98 YPNE
-103 YMANACALYMMA
+103 HLERACTLYTLA

-128 ALKNLAALKK
+128 ALKNLAILKK
-138 ITTLRGYNLHAK
+138 LGTLRGYNLHAK
-150 ELLFK
+150 ELILK
-155 GIALP
+155 GIAMPL
-160 ISIAVEPNMKDTT
+160 SIAVEPNMKDTQ
-173 HHCVMVTGPNVIL
+173 HHCVMVQGATVIL
-186 PDASYYKEGREQQRD
+186 PDVSYYKNEQQRD
-201 QLLNLWT
+201 MLLGMWS

-221 EEECEALLKDT
+221 EEEIDLLIKDT
-232 LAFDALVAKYVKSRE
+232 LAFDSLIAKYAKSQE
-247 EWAEYV
+247 EWSEYT

-261 GRVAGMVKPLNL
+261 GRLAGMVKPLNL
-273 KKLLTDL
+273 KKLLADL
-280 FGFVPEEIIVA
+280 LGFVPEEIIVA
-291 EPRFFKNFKE
+291 EPRYFKNFKE
-301 VFNAE
+301 VFNQD
-306 TFDAYKNWAY
+306 TFQMYKSWAY

-325 LLSEELRDLG
+325 LLSEELRDLS

-343 GIAANSVPEK
+343 GIAANSSAEK
-353 FAYQLASAM
+353 FAYQLASSM

-394 YQKRIATNEILEQ
+394 YQKRIETNDILEP
-407 ATKEKAILKLN
+407 ATKEKAILKLS
-418 KMGLKLAY
+418 KMGLKLGY
-426 PDRVEEIYNKLV
+426 PDRVEALYDKLV
-438 FDKSKSLFDAVSAL
+438 FDASKSLFDVVSTL
-452 KRIRLED
+452 RKIRMEE
-459 NFSKLGKEVDRS
+459 NFAKLGQEVDRT

-537 LGNLNNW
+537 MGNLNNW
-544 WTKADEK
+544 WTKADER
-551 KFNKKVNAMIKQFD
+551 KFDKKVKAMIKQFD
-565 GIELPWGVCNGKF
+565 GIELPWGTVNGKF

-597 SNSENVS
+597 SGSEGVS
-604 FEEYFSNWARVWC
+604 FEEYFTNWARVWC

-629 QVDVHGPSYLRANM
+629 QVDVHGPACLRANM
-643 PPRNFPEWYAAFNVK
+643 PPRNFPEWYAAFKVK
-658 KTDKMYLAPSKRVII
+658 KTDGMYLAPSKRVVI

>member
-1 MVRFLQNICSGDTW
+1 
-15 LFTRFDCYGI
+15 
-25 NKRADLHTTIF
+25 
-36 HIREIIMENIRIQ
+36 MEKIRIQ
-49 DDLYTYVNQAKLDEL
+49 DDLYTFVNQAKLEEL
-64 VIPEDM
+64 VIPDDK
-70 PVAGGFASLSTDV
+70 PVAGGFANLATDV
-83 EKLMIN
+83 EKLMIS
-89 EFNTMCADA
+89 EFNAMCADA

-103 YMANACALYMMA
+103 HLERACTLFQLA

-128 ALKNLAALKK
+128 ALKHLAILKK
-138 ITTLRGYNLHAK
+138 IGTLRGYNLHAK
-150 ELLFK
+150 ELVLK
-155 GIALP
+155 DIAMPLN
-160 ISIAVEPNMKDTT
+160 IMVEANMKDTN
-173 HHCVMVTGPNVIL
+173 HHCVMVQGPGVIL
-186 PDASYYKEGREQQRD
+186 PDASYYKEGKEQQRD
-201 QLLNLWT
+201 HLLDLWS
-208 GFAKQVLA
+208 GFAKQVLS
-216 IAGHS
+216 IAGHD
-221 EEECEALLKDT
+221 EQTCEDLLKDT
-232 LAFDALVAKYVKSRE
+232 LAFDALVAKYVKTSE
-247 EWAEYV
+247 EWSEYV
-253 KMYNPMKT
+253 KMYNPVQV
-261 GRVAGMVKPLNL
+261 GRLAGMVKPLNL
-273 KKLLTDL
+273 KKLLQDI
-280 FGFVPEEIIVA
+280 FGFVPEQIIVT
-291 EPRFFKNFKE
+291 EPRYFKHFKE
-301 VFNAE
+301 VFNQD
-306 TFDAYKNWAY
+306 TFEMYKNWAY
-316 VVTLMGSCS
+316 VVTLMGSCN

-335 GAFHRALS
+335 GAFRRALS
-343 GIAANSVPEK
+343 GIAANSSAEK
-353 FAYQLASAM
+353 FAYQLASNM

-367 GLYYGEKYFGEEAKK
+367 GLYYGEKYFGEDAKK
-382 DITEIVKQIVAT
+382 DITQIVEQIVAT
-394 YQKRIATNEILEQ
+394 YQKRIASNDILEP
-407 ATKEKAILKLN
+407 ATKEKAILKLS

-438 FDKSKSLFDAVSAL
+438 FDKSKSLFDIVTSL
-452 KRIRLED
+452 RRIRTEE
-459 NFSKLGKEVDRS
+459 NFAKLNKEVDRT

-544 WTKADEK
+544 WTKADER

-565 GIELPWGVCNGKF
+565 GIELPWGTVNGKF

-597 SNSENVS
+597 SNSEGVS
-604 FEEYFSNWARVWC
+604 FEEYFTNWARVWC

-629 QVDVHGPSYLRANM
+629 QVDVHGPAYLRANM

-658 KTDKMYLAPSKRVII
+658 KTDGMYLAPSKRVVI

>member
-1 MVRFLQNICSGDTW
+1 MQNV
-15 LFTRFDCYGI
+15 
-25 NKRADLHTTIF
+25 
-36 HIREIIMENIRIQ
+36 RIQ

-64 VIPEDM
+64 IIPDDM
-70 PVAGGFASLSTDV
+70 PVAGGFAALNTDL
-83 EKLMIN
+83 EKLMID
-89 EFNTMCADA
+89 EFNNMSKSG

-103 YMANACALYMMA
+103 HLARACKLYTLA

-122 KHGIKP
+122 KHGAKP
-128 ALKNLAALKK
+128 ALKNLAILKK
-138 ITTLRGYNLHAK
+138 LATVRSFNNHCK
-150 ELLFK
+150 ELILRDVNMPLN
-155 GIALP
+155 IM
-160 ISIAVEPNMKDTT
+160 VEANMKDTN
-173 HHCVMVTGPNVIL
+173 HHCVMIQGASVIL
-186 PDASYYKEGREQQRD
+186 PDVSYYKNDQQRD
-201 QLLNLWT
+201 MLLGMWS
-208 GFAKQVLA
+208 GFAKQVLS

-221 EEECEALLKDT
+221 EEECDALIKDT
-232 LAFDALVAKYVKSRE
+232 LAFDTLIAKYAKSQE
-247 EWAEYV
+247 EWSEYV

-261 GRVAGMVKPLNL
+261 SKVAGMVKPMNL
-273 KKLLTDL
+273 KKLLSDI
-280 FGFVPEEIIVA
+280 FGFIPEEIIVT
-291 EPRFFKNFKE
+291 EPRYFKNFKE
-301 VFNAE
+301 IFNAD
-306 TFDAYKNWAY
+306 TFESYKNWAY
-316 VVTLMGSCS
+316 VTTLMGSCS

-335 GAFHRALS
+335 GAFRRAIS
-343 GIAANSVPEK
+343 GIAASSSAEK
-353 FAYQLASAM
+353 FAYQLTSNL

-382 DITEIVKQIVAT
+382 DITEIVRQIVAT
-394 YQKRIATNEILEQ
+394 YQKRIETNEILEP
-407 ATKEKAILKLN
+407 ATREKAILKLS

-426 PDRVEEIYNKLV
+426 PDRVEDIYNKLV
-438 FDKSKSLFDAVSAL
+438 FDESKSLFDIVASL
-452 KRIRLED
+452 RKIRMEE
-459 NFSKLGKEVDRS
+459 NFAKINKEVDRT

-492 FPAAILQPPFYSIN
+492 FPAAILQAPFYSIK

-544 WTKADEK
+544 WTKADER

-597 SNSENVS
+597 SNSEDVS
-604 FEEYFSNWARVWC
+604 FEEYFANWARVWC

-629 QVDVHGPSYLRANM
+629 QVDVHGPSCLRANM
-643 PPRNFPEWYAAFNVK
+643 PPRNFPEWYEAFKVK
-658 KTDKMYLAPSKRVII
+658 KTDGMYLAPSKRVII

>member
-1 MVRFLQNICSGDTW
+1 
-15 LFTRFDCYGI
+15 
-25 NKRADLHTTIF
+25 
-36 HIREIIMENIRIQ
+36 MEKVRIQ

-64 VIPEDM
+64 VIPDDM
-70 PVAGGFASLSTDV
+70 PVAGGFATLSTDV
-83 EKLMIN
+83 ERLMIG
-89 EFNTMCADA
+89 EFNTMCKEK

-103 YMANACALYMMA
+103 YLARACTLFNLA

-128 ALKNLAALKK
+128 ALKNLAVLKK
-138 ITTLRGYNLHAK
+138 LGTVRSYNLHAR
-150 ELLFK
+150 ELVLK
-155 GIALP
+155 GIAMP
-160 ISIAVEPNMKDTT
+160 VHISVEPNMKDTT
-173 HHCVMVTGPNVIL
+173 HHCVMIQGAGVIL
-186 PDASYYKEGREQQRD
+186 PDVSYYKNEQQRD
-201 QLLNLWT
+201 QLLNLWSNS
-208 GFAKQVLA
+208 ARQVLT

-221 EEECEALLKDT
+221 EEEIESLISDT
-232 LAFDALVAKYVKSRE
+232 LAFDALIAKYAKSQE
-247 EWAEYV
+247 EWSEYV

-280 FGFVPEEIIVA
+280 LGVLPEEIIVA
-291 EPRFFKNFKE
+291 EPRYFKNFKE
-301 VFNAE
+301 IFNPE
-306 TFDAYKNWAY
+306 TFPMYKKWAC
-316 VVTLMGSCS
+316 VTTLMGNCS

-335 GAFHRALS
+335 GAFNRALS
-343 GIAANSVPEK
+343 GIAAASSPEK
-353 FAYQLASAM
+353 FAYQLASGH

-382 DITEIVKQIVAT
+382 DITEIVQQIVAT
-394 YQKRIATNEILEQ
+394 YQKRIADNDILEQ
-407 ATKEKAILKLN
+407 TTKDKAILKLS

-426 PDRVEEIYNKLV
+426 PDRVEALYDKLV
-438 FDKSKSLFDAVSAL
+438 FDETKSLFDAVTSL
-452 KRIRLED
+452 RRIRMEN
-459 NFSKLGKEVDRS
+459 NFAKLGQEVDRT

-492 FPAAILQPPFYSIN
+492 FPAAILQPPFYSIH

-544 WTKADEK
+544 WTKTDER
-551 KFNKKVNAMIKQFD
+551 KFNRKVNAMVKQFD
-565 GIELPWGVCNGKF
+565 GIELPWGTVNGKF

-597 SNSENVS
+597 SQTKGVS
-604 FEEYFSNWARVWC
+604 FEEYFTNWARVWC

-624 QALLL
+624 QVLLL
-629 QVDVHGPSYLRANM
+629 QVDVHGPCYLRANM
-643 PPRNFPEWYAAFNVK
+643 PPRNFPEWYTAFGVK
-658 KTDKMYLAPSKRVII
+658 KTDGMYLAPSKRVVI

>member
-1 MVRFLQNICSGDTW
+1 
-15 LFTRFDCYGI
+15 
-25 NKRADLHTTIF
+25 
-36 HIREIIMENIRIQ
+36 MEKIRIQ

-64 VIPEDM
+64 VIPADM
-70 PVAGGFASLSTDV
+70 PVAGGFATLSTDV
-83 EKLMIN
+83 EKLMIS
-89 EFNTMCADA
+89 EFNTMSKEAN
-98 SYPNE
+98 YPNE
-103 YMANACALYMMA
+103 HLERACTLFALA

-128 ALKNLAALKK
+128 ALKNLSILKK
-138 ITTLRGYNLHAK
+138 LNSLRGYNLHAK
-150 ELLFK
+150 ELILK
-155 GIALP
+155 GISMP
-160 ISIAVEPNMKDTT
+160 VSIAVEPNMKDTT
-173 HHCVMVTGPNVIL
+173 HHCVMIQGPGVIL
-186 PDASYYKEGREQQRD
+186 PDASYYAEGKEQQRD
-201 QLLNLWT
+201 MLLNLWS
-208 GFAKQVLA
+208 GSAKQVLS

-221 EEECEALLKDT
+221 EEEVEKLIQDT
-232 LAFDALVAKYVKSRE
+232 LAFDALVAKYVKSNE
-247 EWAEYV
+247 EWSEYT

-291 EPRFFKNFKE
+291 EPRYFKHFKE
-301 VFNAE
+301 VFNQD
-306 TFDAYKNWAY
+306 TFEMYKNWAY
-316 VVTLMGSCS
+316 VLTLMNGCS

-335 GAFHRALS
+335 GAFYRALS
-343 GIAANSVPEK
+343 GIAAVSSAEK
-353 FAYQLASAM
+353 FAYQLASGM

-382 DITEIVKQIVAT
+382 DIIDIVRQIVAT
-394 YQKRIATNEILEQ
+394 YQKRIATNDILEQ
-407 ATKEKAILKLN
+407 ATKDKAILKLS
-418 KMGLKLAY
+418 KMGIKMGY
-426 PDRVEEIYNKLV
+426 PDRVEDLYTKLV
-438 FDKSKSLFDAVSAL
+438 FDESKSLYDIVRAL
-452 KRIRLED
+452 KQIRMEE
-459 NFSKLGKEVDRS
+459 NFAKLGQEVDRS

-492 FPAAILQPPFYSIN
+492 FPAAILQPPFYSIH

-544 WTKADEK
+544 WTKSDER
-551 KFNKKVNAMIKQFD
+551 KFNKKVNAMIRQFD
-565 GIELPWGVCNGKF
+565 GIELPWGTVNGKF

-629 QVDVHGPSYLRANM
+629 QVDVHGPAYLRANM
-643 PPRNFPEWYAAFNVK
+643 PPRNFPEWYAAFGVK
-658 KTDKMYLAPSKRVII
+658 KSDKMYLAPSKRVVI